1 MSLLQECIEINQEQ
15 VDALPVLEMLDESIK
30 QLGLQKAGGI
40 APHRLVQGKAVRDMF
55 KANPKLVT
63 KAATLAING
72 LNQHN
77 KYLRKTIKLHA
88 RSAYDRKMMTSI
100 VDALKGTGQFK
111 VWRIKYEGGGKTW
124 VMKYRK

>member
-30 QLGLQKAGGI
+30 QLGLQSAGGI
-40 APHRLVQGKAVRDMF
+40 APHRLVQGKAIRDMF
-55 KANPKLVT
+55 KTNPKLVT

-88 RSAYDRKMMTSI
+88 KSAYDRKMMTSI